1 MVKAQKTSSLR
12 RTLKCGYRGFHPKN
26 VVFGFLLMFFFCHIH
41 ISEAKA
47 LKFEDLMTRMKVS
60 AADQKKMLAGE
71 VIAYKRVPTSD
82 TELGI
87 TLAFFVPVP
96 MSYLPKTDFGKKL
109 AAIDRT
115 VLEYTVLPQNA
126 GIEDFKGL
134 GWRKNTGKETEW
146 LLEAEPGERF
156 NLSPKEIQTLEKL
169 KKTESSK
176 AALKAYH
183 NLLFNRFR
191 AFVDGGLGKV
201 APYVRSGGDLTYPGK
216 EIQRGFARFADF
228 LQVLPGFSKAVIDYP
243 LNQPENLKET
253 FYVENQWV
261 EDRPTFVLGR
271 RVWRLSSENLIM
283 AETQYYVGHSYNGML
298 AMRGAFAVENG
309 VFVFYTN
316 RTFTDQISGF
326 GSGMKRSIGL
336 SMHKKALI
344 EDLKNIRDH
353 MVRQYQ
359 NRKK

>member
-1 MVKAQKTSSLR
+1 
-12 RTLKCGYRGFHPKN
+12 
-26 VVFGFLLMFFFCHIH
+26 
-41 ISEAKA
+41 
-47 LKFEDLMTRMKVS
+47 MTRMKVS

-71 VIAYKRVPTSD
+71 VVAYKRVPTSE

-134 GWRKNTGKETEW
+134 GWRKNAGKETEW

-156 NLSPKEIQTLEKL
+156 NLSPEEIQTLEKL

-216 EIQRGFARFADF
+216 EIQRGFSRFADF

-243 LNQPENLKET
+243 LNQPENLKEIQRGFAQFADFLQVLPGFSKAVIDYPRSQPEDLKET

-271 RVWRLSSENLIM
+271 RVWRLSPENLIM

-298 AMRGAFAVENG
+298 AMRGAFGVENG

-316 RTFTDQISGF
+316 SSKSHFHGSDHRFRFQYETFH
-326 GSGMKRSIGL
+326 RSF
-336 SMHKKALI
+336 HA
-344 EDLKNIRDH
+344 
-353 MVRQYQ
+353 
-359 NRKK
+359 